1 MSYRHTKKIKPTLDN
16 IINIDVLIPAAG
28 LGRRMKS
35 YGPKALIPIKYGQNI
50 LERQV
55 NIIGQTLTKYS
66 LVLVCGF
73 EAEKLINNSPVNAVK
88 VENELYE
95 DTNVARSVGL
105 GLRSIPNSGRV
116 LFINGDL
123 VFTENAV
130 SAIDYSKSSII
141 VSEQQMS
148 QGEVGCIINSRGNLE
163 NMMYDLPMK
172 WGQIA
177 YFQDKELEILRSVAC
192 NKKNRKLFM
201 FEIIN
206 KVIEKGGIFKC
217 VEDPSVNIVD
227 VDTSKDIKKAKDI
240 I

>member
-1 MSYRHTKKIKPTLDN
+1 MSYRHTKKVKATFDN
-16 IINIDVLIPAAG
+16 ITNIDVLIPAAG

-55 NIIGQTLTKYS
+55 NIIDQTLTKYS

-73 EAEKLINNSPVNAVK
+73 EAEKLMNNSPANAVK

-105 GLRSIPNSGRV
+105 GLRSIPNSSRV
-116 LFINGDL
+116 LFVNGDL
-123 VFTENAV
+123 VFTENAIN
-130 SAIDYSKSSII
+130 AIDYSTSSII
-141 VSEQQMS
+141 VSDQQMS
-148 QGEVGCIINSRGNLE
+148 QGEVGCIISSRGNLE

-177 YFQDKELEILRSVAC
+177 YFKTKSL
-192 NKKNRKLFM
+192 KF
-201 FEIIN
+201 
-206 KVIEKGGIFKC
+206 
-217 VEDPSVNIVD
+217 
-227 VDTSKDIKKAKDI
+227 
-240 I
+240 